1 MISLAVNLFL
11 WGAVVVLAIIAG
23 SRSKLMLRD
32 GARDGVWEF
41 VRVIPRLAVGII
53 GSGFIAAALPQDI
66 IGRWLGPDSGILA
79 LIIVTIAGA
88 LTPGGPVVGFALGAA
103 ALKGGAGAPQ
113 VIAYSTAWALF
124 AFPRLIVWELPMM
137 PPRVVWLRVLVS
149 LPIPLLAA
157 AGAMLLGRP

>member
-32 GARDGVWEF
+32 GARAGVWEF
-41 VRVIPRLAVGII
+41 VRVLPRLAVGII
-53 GSGFIAAALPQDI
+53 GSGFIAAAVPQDI

-157 AGAMLLGRP
+157 AGAMLLGKP